1 MSIKSDVSAGSA
13 PRKIGYMRVSTK
25 KQSLVMQRVA
35 LKNADCDVIYYDRGI
50 SGKVFPRK
58 GLSKALAALCAGD
71 SLVVYRQ
78 DRLGRIVLELEK
90 LLHDLI
96 ERGVHLCVLSQPC
109 DIYTAGGRF
118 SYRLHAVLAQHESDI
133 VGERTRDGMVTR
145 KAAGT
150 RFGRKLKL
158 SPEQALAAQT
168 MLALPDMSLT
178 KVAAVF
184 SVTANTVKRAID
196 RLESEGV

>member
-1 MSIKSDVSAGSA
+1 
-13 PRKIGYMRVSTK
+13 
-25 KQSLVMQRVA
+25 MQRAA
-35 LKNADCDVIYYDRGI
+35 LKNAGCHAIYYDRGV

-58 GLSKALAALCAGD
+58 GLHKAFSALRSGD
-71 SLVVYRQ
+71 SLIVYKQ

-90 LLHDLI
+90 LLHDLMG
-96 ERGVHLCVLSQPC
+96 RGAHLLVLSQPC

-118 SYRLHAVLAQHESDI
+118 SYRLHAVLAEHESDI
-133 VGERTRDGMVTR
+133 TSERTKDGMGSR
-145 KAAGT
+145 KAAGS

-158 SPEQALAAQT
+158 TDEQALAAKA

-184 SVTANTVKRAID
+184 CVSANTLKRALD
-196 RLESEGV
+196 RLESERV